1 MATMVTVAE
10 ATKESTYTH
19 EHITWLVREGKIKG
33 RKAGRV
39 WLLELESLKEYETK
53 MTELGNLKH
62 NPTHSLEQYP
72 R

>member
-10 ATKESTYTH
+10 AVKESTYTH

-39 WLLELESLKEYETK
+39 WLLELESLKEYEAK
-53 MTELGNLKH
+53 MTELGPLKH
-62 NPTHSLEQYP
+62 DPTHSP
-72 R
+72 K